1 MLAFLLT
8 GMGARG
14 LNSNEWAHGLNHHG
28 LIDIA
33 TLDRAHT
40 DTSKADENRAP
51 ELIDQV
57 EHQLFHCIGTLYL
70 LAGSMDLL
78 SWGVSSQVQVSTQ
91 RDPGLPLADLEP
103 PFRPP
108 RRFASI

>member
-1 MLAFLLT
+1 MLALLVM

-14 LNSNEWAHGLNHHG
+14 MNSSEWAHGLNHHG
-28 LIDIA
+28 LVDIA
-33 TLDRAHT
+33 TLDSAHT
-40 DTSKADENRAP
+40 VMSKAGENRAS

-57 EHQLFHCIGTLYL
+57 EHQLFHDIGTLYL
-70 LAGSMDLL
+70 LAGSLAIF
-78 SWGVSSQVQVSTQ
+78 SWGVSSQDQAST
-91 RDPGLPLADLEP
+91 RSDLGLPLADLEP